1 MKINAEKPVV
11 SSWLRELDGA
21 AKGGHYQNLW
31 KKLYRMVEIPA
42 RKRPV
47 VNLSKIEAN
56 TKDGDKVVVPGKVLF
71 DRKINR
77 KVTISAMEYSS
88 TALGSLKESGCSVIG
103 IKDMVKEKGIK
114 VIV

>member
-11 SSWLRELDGA
+11 SNWLKELGSA
-21 AKGGHYQNLW
+21 AKGSHYQNLW
-31 KKLYRMVEIPA
+31 KKLYRMVEVPA

-71 DRKINR
+71 DRKISR

-88 TALGSLKESGCSVIG
+88 TALGSLRDAGCSVID
-103 IKDMVKEKGIK
+103 IKEMLKEKGVK

>member
-11 SSWLRELDGA
+11 GIWLKELDGA
-21 AKGGHYQNLW
+21 AKGGHYKNLW
-31 KKLYRMVEIPA
+31 KKIHRMVEVPS

-71 DRKINR
+71 DRKISR

-88 TALGSLKESGCSVIG
+88 TALGSLRDAGCSVIDL
-103 IKDMVKEKGIK
+103 KDMLKEKGIK